1 MEGFIGIMPREKA
14 AKTDKS
20 PKETAK
26 SVQLPMGLPMLPKK
40 FPKTKR
46 VPPKKTLMAT
56 KRATTEMEMRKAA
69 KAWRERVVSEKIMA
83 ASIKMREPSNMKPKV
98 PTSKL

>member
-20 PKETAK
+20 PKETAR
-26 SVQLPMGLPMLPKK
+26 SVQLPMGLPILPKK
-40 FPKTKR
+40 FPKTKIS
-46 VPPKKTLMAT
+46 PPQRTLMVT
-56 KRATTEMEMRKAA
+56 KRATTEMEMKKATR
-69 KAWRERVVSEKIMA
+69 AWRERVVLEKIA
-83 ASIKMREPSNMKPKV
+83 AVSTKIREQSSMKPKV